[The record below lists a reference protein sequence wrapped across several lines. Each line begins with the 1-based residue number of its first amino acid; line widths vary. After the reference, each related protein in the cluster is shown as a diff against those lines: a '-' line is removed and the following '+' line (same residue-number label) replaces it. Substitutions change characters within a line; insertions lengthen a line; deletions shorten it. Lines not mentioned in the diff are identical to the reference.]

1 MNDQNMMKKVVL
13 LCLFTVFAV
22 GYALSAGNDDVEKK
36 IDQLLSKMTLEEKIG
51 QINQQTG
58 QGYSPEMVQIVKAGG
73 IGSILNE
80 VDPVVVN
87 KLQKEAMKNSR
98 LHIPVDFCTRRD
110 SWIQDNLP
118 YTSWTG
124 GFVESCPHRA
134 GCAHC
139 CRGGFVDRCALDIL
153 SDGRHLARCP
163 LGTLR
168 RVGRRGSLSCR
179 KSGRGDGARISDR
192 RPVTAK
198 HYGCLHK
205 ALCRLRCG
213 RGWQRL

>member
-98 LHIPVDFCTRRD
+98 LHIPLIFARD
-110 SWIQDNLP
+110 VIH
-118 YTSWTG
+118 
-124 GFVESCPHRA
+124 GFKTIFPIPLGQA
-134 GCAHC
+134 
-139 CRGGFVDRCALDIL
+139 
-153 SDGRHLARCP
+153 

-205 ALCRLRCG
+205 ALCRLWCG
-213 RGWQRL
+213 RRWQRL

>member
-98 LHIPVDFCTRRD
+98 LHIPLIFARD
-110 SWIQDNLP
+110 VIH
-118 YTSWTG
+118 
-124 GFVESCPHRA
+124 GFKTIFP
-134 GCAHC
+134 
-139 CRGGFVDRCALDIL
+139 I
-153 SDGRHLARCP
+153 P
-163 LGTLR
+163 LGQAASWNLALIEQGAR
-168 RVGRRGSLSCR
+168 IALSCR

>member
-80 VDPVVVN
+80 VDPEVVN

-98 LHIPVDFCTRRD
+98 LHIPLIFARD
-110 SWIQDNLP
+110 VIH
-118 YTSWTG
+118 
-124 GFVESCPHRA
+124 GFKTIFP
-134 GCAHC
+134 
-139 CRGGFVDRCALDIL
+139 I
-153 SDGRHLARCP
+153 P
-163 LGTLR
+163 LGQAASWNLALIEQGARIAAEEASSTGVR
-168 RVGRRGSLSCR
+168 WTFSPMVDISRDARVGRRGSLSCR

-213 RGWQRL
+213 RRWQRL

>member
-22 GYALSAGNDDVEKK
+22 GYALSAGNDDAEKK

-98 LHIPVDFCTRRD
+98 LHIPLIFARD
-110 SWIQDNLP
+110 VIH
-118 YTSWTG
+118 
-124 GFVESCPHRA
+124 GFKTIFP
-134 GCAHC
+134 
-139 CRGGFVDRCALDIL
+139 I
-153 SDGRHLARCP
+153 P
-163 LGTLR
+163 LGQAASWNLA
-168 RVGRRGSLSCR
+168 LIEQ
-179 KSGRGDGARISDR
+179 GARIAAEEASSTGVRWTFSPMVDISR
-192 RPVTAK
+192 DARWGRCAESAGEILILQEKWAWRWCADIRPTTCHSQTLWLPAQST
-198 HYGCLHK
+198 L
-205 ALCRLRCG
+205 
-213 RGWQRL
+213 

>member
-22 GYALSAGNDDVEKK
+22 GYALSAGNDDIEKK

-98 LHIPVDFCTRRD
+98 LHIPLIFARD
-110 SWIQDNLP
+110 VIH
-118 YTSWTG
+118 
-124 GFVESCPHRA
+124 GFKTIFP
-134 GCAHC
+134 
-139 CRGGFVDRCALDIL
+139 I
-153 SDGRHLARCP
+153 P
-163 LGTLR
+163 LGILPSSSRVRALLPRRLR
-168 RVGRRGSLSCR
+168 RQVCAGHSLRWSTSRAMPVGDAALSR
-179 KSGRGDGARISDR
+179 PARILILQEKWAWRWCADI
-192 RPVTAK
+192 RPTTCHSQTLWLPAQST
-198 HYGCLHK
+198 L
-205 ALCRLRCG
+205 
-213 RGWQRL
+213 